1 MKEGTA
7 ENKCPRCGGNTDSKK
22 SGSITQWVANCAC
35 TSIEIPQQDTELEIC
50 QTCKKRISAGRAG
63 SLTQWIFRS
72 DLCSC
77 ALPTVE
83 KSRMALAAEAAAAKR
98 KPDTKTIADEEL
110 KVDPTRFP
118 LERYAPLV
126 ILGSGSAGTVYLCN
140 DRLLNKK
147 VAIKLLTTLTSEQL
161 VAFQGE
167 ARAASKLNHPNV
179 VKVLDFGVTASGV
192 PFMVME
198 SVKGDDLAGIL
209 EQEGTISVTAA
220 LYIFGKVCDG
230 LAEAHKQRI
239 FHRDIKNSNI
249 LVGALESHQP
259 DVRLIDFG
267 VASVRPVSDSQTAQG
282 ATLVGTPAYMSPDQA
297 LGKPYDARC
306 EVYSL
311 GCALFEA
318 LTGRPPFSAET
329 ALEIINKHAHEKP
342 PKLAEENPDVDFSE
356 QLEKVVA
363 KCLEKNPGDRYQS
376 MEELSRELYAV
387 AQSDLFESAGTPE
400 PENLKPAE
408 PTSKNNLLIGAC
420 VASGII
426 LLGSMWAVIS
436 KLFPS
441 SPATTSQSKSVAT
454 SATQSHLEGGEL
466 VAPIIPL
473 DADHF
478 SRKKYNGANYLIS
491 TGDLTDA
498 DLAELSTQSDLEGA
512 YILSEN
518 ITGEGLNAVTT
529 APLKY
534 LDINNTPITD
544 KGFDAISKIKS
555 LKSLALGDLDISA
568 SQMEM
573 LSKLPALEKLD
584 LANSHPSESAIARL
598 ADFPKIQTLILS
610 NVQTAKA
617 SDLAKLASNKNL
629 KTLDLAY
636 IKFGE
641 QDLTPLEGFSSLNK
655 ISFNGSD
662 IGDSALPH
670 IANLPLDTVSLEKTK
685 ISGAGLQVLAKL
697 HGLKHLS
704 LRGCEKVD
712 SNAIAKLEQAL
723 PECSII
729 H

>member
-1 MKEGTA
+1 MKDGTA
-7 ENKCPRCGGNTDSKK
+7 ENKCPRCGGNTGSKK

-35 TSIEIPQQDTELEIC
+35 TAIDIPEQDTDLEIC

-83 KSRMALAAEAAAAKR
+83 KSRMALAAEAAAAKG
-98 KPDTKTIADEEL
+98 KSETKTIAEVEL

-147 VAIKLLTTLTSEQL
+147 VAIKLLTTLTAEQL

-179 VKVLDFGVTASGV
+179 VKVLDFGVTAGGV

-209 EQEGTISVTAA
+209 EKEGTISVTAA

-230 LAEAHKQRI
+230 LSEAHKQRV

-249 LVGALESHQP
+249 LVGALDSHQP

-267 VASVRPVSDSQTAQG
+267 VASVRSVGDSQTEQG

-318 LTGRPPFSAET
+318 LTGSPPFSADT

-342 PKLAEENPDVDFSE
+342 PKLADENPDVDFSE
-356 QLEKVVA
+356 QLERVVA
-363 KCLEKNPGDRYQS
+363 KCLEKKPGDRHQS
-376 MEELSRELYAV
+376 MEELSRELNA
-387 AQSDLFESAGTPE
+387 AALSDLSESAGTRE
-400 PENLKPAE
+400 PESQKPAE
-408 PTSKNNLLIGAC
+408 PTSKNNLLIGAF
-420 VASGII
+420 AATAII
-426 LLGSMWAVIS
+426 LLCSIWAVVSRLFSTSPTTIS
-436 KLFPS
+436 S
-441 SPATTSQSKSVAT
+441 SAPGASKK
-454 SATQSHLEGGEL
+454 HLEGGEL

-473 DADHF
+473 DAEHF
-478 SRKKYNGANYLIS
+478 VRKKYNGANYLIS
-491 TGDLTDA
+491 TGELTDA
-498 DLAELSTQSDLEGA
+498 DIAEISTQSDLEGA

-518 ITGEGLNAVTT
+518 ITGEGFNAVIP

-544 KGFDAISKIKS
+544 KGFEAISKITS

-584 LANSHPSESAIARL
+584 LANSHPSESAIAKL
-598 ADFPKIQTLILS
+598 ADFPKLQTLILS
-610 NVQTAKA
+610 NVQTTKPV
-617 SDLAKLASNKNL
+617 DLAKLASNKNL

-636 IKFGE
+636 IKFGA
-641 QDLTPLEGFSSLNK
+641 QSLAPLEGLSSLSK

-685 ISGAGLQVLAKL
+685 ISGTGLQVLAKL
-697 HGLKHLS
+697 HGLKHLN
-704 LRGCEKVD
+704 LRGCEKVGGE
-712 SNAIAKLEQAL
+712 AIAKLEQAL
-723 PECSII
+723 PDCSII